1 MWQEAENV
9 WQCLD
14 AGLQRVRREIRNRAR
29 LCYSL
34 HLGLA
39 PKCAE
44 AHAKAVPVD
53 EGIKRAAA
61 LASRAGEAAYAANA
75 RVKVCTN
82 YTSKSTRL
90 SCKYTHSSFPALNA
104 CVFVCVLVQDH
115 LVNAYADIRYNKMFS
130 STAVQSYFCSGRIP
144 LQNSWERR

>member
-1 MWQEAENV
+1 MFDHDVAK
-9 WQCLD
+9 
-14 AGLQRVRREIRNRAR
+14 RRKMCGNALTLGCSECGEKYETAR
-29 LCYSL
+29 GFAV
-34 HLGLA
+34 HLGRA
-39 PKCAE
+39 SKCAE

-61 LASRAGEAAYAANA
+61 LVSRAGEAAYAANV

-144 LQNSWERR
+144 L

>member
-1 MWQEAENV
+1 MCGNALTLGCSECGEKY
-9 WQCLD
+9 
-14 AGLQRVRREIRNRAR
+14 ETAR
-29 LCYSL
+29 GFAI

-39 PKCAE
+39 PKYAE

-53 EGIKRAAA
+53 EGVKRAAA
-61 LASRAGEAAYAANA
+61 LVSRAGEAADAAN
-75 RVKVCTN
+75 VKVCTT

-144 LQNSWERR
+144 LQNCWERR